1 MSQFLDFHR
10 IIKSFRLKSTFKI
23 IDSNHKAFCTE
34 IQEYGERVDVWTREV
49 WDTTVWPLHSLFAF
63 QNVWWIMRKAQFNL
77 LGKNAQMICNE
88 WGHELFRLLSL
99 DCVFSCLLS
108 FCLALVIK
116 QIHSF
121 LLKIPFRLH
130 VKFFYR
136 DSSKKPSL
144 HQLGDSDINIC
155 VNKSRVSCSKA
166 VGHMALTVPFTALCA
181 RVTILCERSGETN
194 ASKTK
199 PGQDKLI

>member
-10 IIKSFRLKSTFKI
+10 IIKSFRLKSTFKV
-23 IDSNHKAFCTE
+23 IDSNHKTFCRE
-34 IQEYGERVDVWTREV
+34 IQEYGEGVDVWTWEV
-49 WDTTVWPLHSLFAF
+49 WDTTFWPLHSLFAF
-63 QNVWWIMRKAQFNL
+63 QNVWWIMRKSQFSL

-88 WGHELFRLLSL
+88 WGRELLGLLSL
-99 DCVFSCLLS
+99 DCIFSCLLS
-108 FCLALVIK
+108 FCLVLVIEQYSQLSFK
-116 QIHSF
+116 NTFQVACQI
-121 LLKIPFRLH
+121 LLQRLF
-130 VKFFYR
+130 KN
-136 DSSKKPSL
+136 SSL

-166 VGHMALTVPFTALCA
+166 FGHTALTVPFTAVCA
-181 RVTILCERSGETN
+181 RGTILCEHSGETN

>member
-1 MSQFLDFHR
+1 MV
-10 IIKSFRLKSTFKI
+10 KEWMYELKKYETPHFG
-23 IDSNHKAFCTE
+23 HCTAF
-34 IQEYGERVDVWTREV
+34 
-49 WDTTVWPLHSLFAF
+49 
-63 QNVWWIMRKAQFNL
+63 
-77 LGKNAQMICNE
+77 
-88 WGHELFRLLSL
+88 LLSKMSDGL
-99 DCVFSCLLS
+99 WERHSSTCWGKMHKRFVMNEDMSCFVSSPLTVYFHVFFHFVWLWSS
-108 FCLALVIK
+108 NN
-116 QIHSF
+116 IHSF
-121 LLKIPFRLH
+121 LLKIPFGLH

-136 DSSKKPSL
+136 DSSEKPSL

-166 VGHMALTVPFTALCA
+166 VGHTALTVPFTAVCA